1 MNRKIFF
8 NRRDAEVAL
17 AYPYTCD
24 ISASMHVAQRKT
36 YLIISCAEG
45 AANNK
50 NLSVS
55 AVQSLFFSFSMSKAT
70 PHVICLDGP
79 SGVGKGT
86 ICLAIAAHLGWFILD
101 SGSLYRITALQV
113 SRRFP
118 ELDLIAIDETQ
129 IVDIAAN
136 LSVSYQQ
143 KNDELVILLDGE
155 DITQLIRNERIGS
168 EASQIAAIPAVREA
182 LLARQRAFLQAPG
195 LVADGRDMGTVV
207 FPDSVLK
214 IYLTASA
221 EERAQRR
228 YKQLKDK
235 GIDVNLSTLVEDL
248 RLRDD
253 RDMNR
258 QVAPLMP
265 ATDAIVIDTTRLNIE
280 QVTDEVMN
288 WVGQRVGTRQI
299 VTK

>member
-1 MNRKIFF
+1 
-8 NRRDAEVAL
+8 
-17 AYPYTCD
+17 
-24 ISASMHVAQRKT
+24 
-36 YLIISCAEG
+36 
-45 AANNK
+45 
-50 NLSVS
+50 
-55 AVQSLFFSFSMSKAT
+55 MSKAT

-118 ELDLIAIDETQ
+118 ELDISAIDETQ

-143 KNDELVILLDGE
+143 INDELVILLDGE
-155 DITQLIRNERIGS
+155 DITQLIRNEKTGAK
-168 EASQIAAIPAVREA
+168 ASQIAAIPAVREA

-280 QVTDEVMN
+280 QVTEEVMN